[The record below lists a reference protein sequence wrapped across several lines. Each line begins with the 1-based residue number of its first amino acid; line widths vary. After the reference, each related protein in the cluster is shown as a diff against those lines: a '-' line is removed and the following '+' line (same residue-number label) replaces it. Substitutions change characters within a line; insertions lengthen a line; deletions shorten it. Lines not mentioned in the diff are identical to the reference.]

1 MGDNKEE
8 LQALKCPSCSGDLV
22 KSSRTYY
29 DDDEEENVTVPL
41 AKCVQCNT
49 EYDQH
54 TQEYYEVFA
63 DDLTSDKDSTVFK
76 LGLKGNLKGVNYEI
90 IGRVRY
96 QDEEEYEKAT
106 WDEWVAVSEDGS
118 YH

>member
-1 MGDNKEE
+1 MSDNKEE

-54 TQEYYEVFA
+54 TQNITKS
-63 DDLTSDKDSTVFK
+63 L
-76 LGLKGNLKGVNYEI
+76 LMNLLQTKMPQFSNS
-90 IGRVRY
+90 
-96 QDEEEYEKAT
+96 A
-106 WDEWVAVSEDGS
+106 
-118 YH
+118 